1 MRTPRRTNLKIQIS
15 RSSLRCT
22 KSALV
27 GARPHSLFKSSDS
40 NVVYVL
46 VTNGNAFTWC
56 CTCVCSRFSRVWL
69 FMTLSTGARQD
80 PLSTGFPRQ
89 EYWSGL
95 PFPSSGDL
103 LDPKIKPMS
112 LALESGFFT
121 TKEAWGHYA
130 KRNNF
135 SDRERHTAW
144 SQLHMQLKKNKLI
157 ETESK
162 SVVARGRGGEKRNEW
177 RCSRGTK
184 FWS

>member
-95 PFPSSGDL
+95 PFPSPGHL
-103 LDPKIKPMS
+103 PYIGIECMS
-112 LALESGFFT
+112 LVSVSRIGRQIPYHWCQLGSQS
-121 TKEAWGHYA
+121 
-130 KRNNF
+130 NF
-135 SDRERHTAW
+135 LSSYKIVLSFQTNISVLLGVYMR
-144 SQLHMQLKKNKLI
+144 
-157 ETESK
+157 SK
-162 SVVARGRGGEKRNEW
+162 VV
-177 RCSRGTK
+177 
-184 FWS
+184 